1 MESAPIRQNVTE
13 KDLGR
18 TVQRMRN
25 TILSQRN
32 FKLAAL
38 LVLLIAAGIFLSTC
52 GGSRANVRK
61 DESASNTAP
70 AVVDVTTAAAI
81 KRDLP
86 RFFEATGSLAGD
98 EQTDV
103 APQTAGKVVAVGVD
117 IGSFVKRGAMLV
129 KLDDAELKL
138 RVDQAATQVEQAKA
152 AVRQAEEK
160 IGLRPGQAFD
170 PNRVADVAAA
180 KVALDLAQKN
190 LVRAEKLIESGDVS
204 RSFYDEQRARR
215 DQLKEQYEV
224 ALAQARQNY
233 AAVEVARTNVANAQ
247 AQLALARKNL
257 SYSIIPAPIDGFVA
271 ERTADLGEYV
281 SPQQKVATIV
291 RTNPLRIRI
300 DIPEQAIPEVK
311 VGQSVSV
318 TTSAWP
324 DKSFAGRVARIAPNV
339 SATSRTL
346 TVEAQIENSSAALKP
361 GQFATVRI
369 LQERPEPAVLIP
381 SRAIVTEAGVSRVF
395 VIKNGHAEQRLVQ
408 TGQTEGDLIEV
419 KSGVAAEEQVATSN
433 LERLSDGVAVKQ

>member
-1 MESAPIRQNVTE
+1 MELRRNPPNEMKNGPVR
-13 KDLGR
+13 R
-18 TVQRMRN
+18 VQRMPNNMFSPRN
-25 TILSQRN
+25 L
-32 FKLAAL
+32 KLFAF
-38 LVLLIAAGIFLSTC
+38 LVLLI
-52 GGSRANVRK
+52 GGGLFVSSCSGSKANVRK
-61 DESASNTAP
+61 EETSAAANEPVAIE
-70 AVVDVTTAAAI
+70 VTTAAAV

-117 IGSFVKRGAMLV
+117 IGTYVKRGQMLV
-129 KLDDAELKL
+129 QLDADELKL
-138 RVDQAATQVEQAKA
+138 RVDQAAAQVEQAKA

-160 IGLRPGQAFD
+160 IGLRPNQAFD

-180 KVALDLAQKN
+180 KVALDLAEKV
-190 LVRAEKLIESGDVS
+190 LKRAEKLIESGDVS

-224 ALAQARQNY
+224 QLAQARQNY
-233 AAVEVARTNVANAQ
+233 AAVDVARTNVANAQ

-257 SYSIIPAPIDGFVA
+257 SYAVIPAPIDGFVS

-281 SPQQKVATIV
+281 SPQQKVVTIV

-300 DIPEQAIPEVK
+300 DIPEQAIPEIK
-311 VGQSVSV
+311 VGQSVSI

-324 DKSFAGRVARIAPNV
+324 DKNFAGRVARIAPNV
-339 SATSRTL
+339 SATSRTM
-346 TVEAQIENSSAALKP
+346 TVEAEIDNSGNALKP

-369 LQERPEPAVLIP
+369 LQERAEPAVLIP
-381 SRAIVTEAGVSRVF
+381 ARAVLNQAGVNRVY
-395 VIKNGHAEQRLVQ
+395 VIKDGHAEQRLVQ
-408 TGQTEGDLIEV
+408 TGQKESDLIEIRN
-419 KSGVAAEEQVATSN
+419 GVARGEQ
-433 LERLSDGVAVKQ
+433 